1 MLPYT
6 TSWCQDLWFAAQSY
20 RFKERCIQLLKEHK
34 VAALKSFFFLQGE
47 FKGHRHFLRINML
60 RSSLYLGFD
69 EVPCPVSWIDS

>member
-34 VAALKSFFFLQGE
+34 VAALKSFFFSRE
-47 FKGHRHFLRINML
+47 NLRVTGISCGLICSGRASILALMK
-60 RSSLYLGFD
+60 YLVQCHG
-69 EVPCPVSWIDS
+69 